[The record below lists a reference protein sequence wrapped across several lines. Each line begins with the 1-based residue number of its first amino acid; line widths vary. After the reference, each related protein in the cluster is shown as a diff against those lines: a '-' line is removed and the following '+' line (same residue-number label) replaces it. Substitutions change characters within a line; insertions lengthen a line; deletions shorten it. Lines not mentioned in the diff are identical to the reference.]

1 MSILPWRKNWFDWV
15 VVNWD
20 EYGLLEAQCLLFIDF
35 SSIEMESYDVTS
47 SNIEG
52 VDKEHTPL
60 ALGKA
65 ALIHSIR
72 AEDSTKFHRSAL
84 RTSYPRNNT
93 EAWSEDEMLTISNK
107 LSKFS
112 EMEDTYQIVETDNIH
127 CSSFVVPYEY
137 KRKEETYLEGLAMRV
152 IVLTPR
158 SCWHKKFIDYYDTN
172 LERDGEK
179 RQDKNISEN
188 DERYPFER

>member
-1 MSILPWRKNWFDWV
+1 
-15 VVNWD
+15 
-20 EYGLLEAQCLLFIDF
+20 
-35 SSIEMESYDVTS
+35 MESYDVTS

-152 IVLTPR
+152 IVLTPM

-188 DERYPFER
+188 DERYPFEG